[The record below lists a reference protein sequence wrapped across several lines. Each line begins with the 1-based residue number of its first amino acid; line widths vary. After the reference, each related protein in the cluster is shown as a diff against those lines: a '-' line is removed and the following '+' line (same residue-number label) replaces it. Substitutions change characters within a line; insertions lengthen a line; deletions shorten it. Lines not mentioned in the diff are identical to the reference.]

1 MIFRDK
7 DSSEYAK
14 LWSIFLIHFRFAW
27 KKDLVITDN
36 ITGYKLCFSGDS
48 RLGQAVTM
56 CWALFQTPGIQGRKA
71 TEVYHPKADIMIF
84 IKNAETQ
91 IVAFVY
97 MQIF

>member
-1 MIFRDK
+1 
-7 DSSEYAK
+7 
-14 LWSIFLIHFRFAW
+14 
-27 KKDLVITDN
+27 
-36 ITGYKLCFSGDS
+36 
-48 RLGQAVTM
+48 M